1 MTRPEAVSAGVARA
15 SGRDVA
21 GAGPDRTRR
30 IDFAPEIDPTLT
42 VAALWRGPADRQMA
56 FEGSTVLMATRTPA
70 GAATVRMRFGRG
82 EAWIEAWGPGAEDAL
97 DRVPGM
103 IGALDDAP
111 VLATPDPVIRGL
123 LRRLGG
129 MRMTRS
135 AAVFEALVPTI
146 TGQKVSGIAAGRS
159 FGALL
164 RRFGEPAP
172 GPFRLLVPPAPD
184 DLRRQPYHAFHT
196 LGLERRR
203 ADAIRNAAA
212 EADRLEGIQDLPPAE
227 ARRRLLSV
235 PGVGPWSAAE
245 TMRLALGDPDAVSVG
260 DYNVPHLVCWA
271 LAGEPRGTN
280 ARMLELLE
288 PYRGQRARVVRLL
301 ELSGRWPPRFG
312 PRIRL
317 RSIAGI

>member
-1 MTRPEAVSAGVARA
+1 VSAELARA
-15 SGRDVA
+15 SGGEVGGA
-21 GAGPDRTRR
+21 GADRTRR

-42 VAALWRGPADRQMA
+42 LAALWRGPADRQMA
-56 FEGSTVLMATRTPA
+56 FEGSTVLIATRTPTGPA
-70 GAATVRMRFGRG
+70 SVRMRFGRG
-82 EAWIEAWGPGAEDAL
+82 QAWLDAWGPGADDAL

-103 IGALDDAP
+103 IGALDEQAE
-111 VLATPDPVIRGL
+111 LATPHPVIQRL
-123 LRRLGG
+123 QRRLGG

-135 AAVFEALVPTI
+135 AAVFETLVPTI
-146 TGQKVSGIAAGRS
+146 IGQKVSGIAAGRS

-203 ADAIRNAAA
+203 ADAIRHAAA
-212 EADRLEGIQDLPPAE
+212 EAERLERIHDLPRPE

-235 PGVGPWSAAE
+235 PGIGPWSAAE

-271 LAGEPRGTN
+271 LAGEPRGTDS
-280 ARMLELLE
+280 RMLELLE